1 MFRQPAAPSIR
12 VPRWIGIPQCPIKLR
27 PITADDEEEWNEVR
41 WRNDAWLHP
50 WESGDPMHG
59 SPMTYNQWMQQMRH
73 NEQTGRGVVFAID
86 YHEHIVGQIID
97 GWAFC
102 DPTGPRLH
110 RMEIA
115 LLPENER
122 SRRVACKVG
131 CHYEG
136 VRPRYMFVNG
146 QWRDH
151 ETYSLFAEDA
161 GDGFIHRLIAR
172 HAMPESVQS

>member
-1 MFRQPAAPSIR
+1 MCIR
-12 VPRWIGIPQCPIKLR
+12 DR
-27 PITADDEEEWNEVR
+27 
-41 WRNDAWLHP
+41 
-50 WESGDPMHG
+50 
-59 SPMTYNQWMQQMRH
+59 
-73 NEQTGRGVVFAID
+73 TGRGVVFAID
-86 YHEHIVGQIID
+86 YHEHIVGQISLGAID
-97 GWAFC
+97 LGSMRTGVIGYWVDQRYAGHGFAPMAVALLADWAFC